1 MGQFSWV
8 WYYAC
13 PAPILERLIAAYDIV
28 DVDVK
33 RREDALA
40 SGTPKPPWLQA
51 ARLHLTKANAHV
63 KERKYQVAWQEVKAA
78 DRTLLEDPAD
88 GGAAVSRAA
97 TLLREAQDLDGRRGK
112 AMSDLLCDENGKLRS
127 TLNEERPR
135 IVEAAA
141 VRDDF
146 TNTQYFRIELRRRHL
161 ISLFFLLLG
170 TLVTIVTL
178 SYFGR
183 MELFRD
189 ASITPHR
196 SDRLVTTIVLGVL
209 GASISVAQA
218 LLAADITAKIT
229 AQHVGAY
236 MVWIRPMIGA
246 ATAVVAY
253 TLLLANDHVH
263 VFSTTVGDNFSVIA
277 VIALVAGFSER
288 FIVGALNKVADM
300 QGSEIK
306 KP

>member
-1 MGQFSWV
+1 M
-8 WYYAC
+8 
-13 PAPILERLIAAYDIV
+13 
-28 DVDVK
+28 
-33 RREDALA
+33 
-40 SGTPKPPWLQA
+40 
-51 ARLHLTKANAHV
+51 